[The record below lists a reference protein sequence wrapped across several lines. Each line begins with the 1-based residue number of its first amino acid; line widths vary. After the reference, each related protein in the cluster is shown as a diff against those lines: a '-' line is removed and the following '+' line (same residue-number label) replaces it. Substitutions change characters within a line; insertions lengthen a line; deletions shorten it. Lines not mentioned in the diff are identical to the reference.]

1 MKNLMLTIK
10 ETDNIRSKLYDSST
24 GFHRCNIY
32 ASSEEIVHGKG
43 YETVENISKR
53 ISVCVNAF
61 NNYDEKEIV
70 EFIKNKEKLVDNLE
84 ILINYLKLSP
94 SISLYPLDV
103 QWLEEFIEKERERT

>member
-10 ETDNIRSKLYDSST
+10 EDDNIRSRLYDLDT

-32 ASSEEIVHGKG
+32 ASNEEIVNGKG

-61 NNYDEKEIV
+61 NNYDEKEII
-70 EFIKNKEKLVDNLE
+70 EFIKNKEKLIDNLE

-94 SISLYPLDV
+94 SISLYPLDI
-103 QWLEEFIEKERERT
+103 QWLEEFIEKERERI